1 MVGKDVHFQTNE
13 VSELY
18 LLKRNTDSMAKK
30 PSFFDRLTGT
40 SYDDTFDSFEHDFDE
55 ENTPSG
61 NAVAQTMPQAPQE
74 EADAQL
80 TVDVYQDDNQIVI
93 RALVAGV
100 RPDDLDVAITRDMV
114 TISGK
119 RVEQKEINEEDYVYR
134 ELFWGGF
141 SRTIVLPA
149 EVDVDAAEASEKH
162 GLLTIKLPKLNK
174 DRQTKLKVK
183 GN

>member
-1 MVGKDVHFQTNE
+1 
-13 VSELY
+13 
-18 LLKRNTDSMAKK
+18 MAKK

-40 SYDDTFDSFEHDFDE
+40 QYAEEGFDAF
-55 ENTPSG
+55 
-61 NAVAQTMPQAPQE
+61 
-74 EADAQL
+74 EADDGHRMPAAKAVVPHEEETGEAQL
-80 TVDVYQDDNQIVI
+80 TVDVYQGADDIVI

-100 RPDDLDVAITRDMV
+100 RPEDLDVSITRDMV

-119 RVEQKEINEEDYVYR
+119 RVEQKEVGDEDYVYR
-134 ELFWGGF
+134 ELFWGAF

-174 DRQTKLKVK
+174 DRQTKLKVRP
-183 GN
+183 N

>member
-1 MVGKDVHFQTNE
+1 
-13 VSELY
+13 
-18 LLKRNTDSMAKK
+18 MAKK
-30 PSFFDRLTGT
+30 QSFFDRLTGA
-40 SYDDTFDSFEHDFDE
+40 SYDDTFDSFENEFE
-55 ENTPSG
+55 EETTLPI
-61 NAVAQTMPQAPQE
+61 E
-74 EADAQL
+74 EAGAAAAPKEEGEAQL
-80 TVDVYQDDNQIVI
+80 TVDVYQTDNDIVI

-119 RVEQKEINEEDYVYR
+119 RVEEKELSEDDYVYR

-149 EVDVDAAEASEKH
+149 EVDVDAASASEKH
-162 GLLTIKLPKLNK
+162 GLLTITLPKLNK

-183 GN
+183 GG